1 MIRVFVCVC
10 CVCAVQSGGSSF
22 ITYQNAL
29 GEIHSHGILVW
40 KMSLKNSKSGFSV
53 RDILDLPDT
62 SDEGSVTEDTE
73 DEADEGFS
81 GNQQRA
87 SSTDALWLGSP
98 CGHKYPCK
106 FTCFNDLNK
115 YLKLVL
121 CYFNIFK

>member
-1 MIRVFVCVC
+1 
-10 CVCAVQSGGSSF
+10 
-22 ITYQNAL
+22 
-29 GEIHSHGILVW
+29 
-40 KMSLKNSKSGFSV
+40 MSLNNSKSGFSV

-87 SSTDALWLGSP
+87 SSRDALWLGSP
-98 CGHKYPCK
+98 CGHKYQCR
-106 FTCFNDLNK
+106 FTSFNDLNK

-121 CYFNIFK
+121 CYFNIFKKPNKTIKIAKKLYSIPRNAFIMRFYAFMQFHSYK